1 MAREQEAVDITAAG
15 RRKHSLRGE
24 AVRKFV
30 ERLVS
35 STDTFKEL
43 LALYI
48 AVLLVAS
55 LAFCYLEDKSFGDSL
70 WWAFV
75 TAMTVGYGDIVP
87 VTTAGRIVGGL
98 LMHLVPLFVIPLV
111 IVRLLKAFVRDE
123 HEFTHAE
130 QEKIKADLAA
140 IKKALGINQ

>member
-1 MAREQEAVDITAAG
+1 MKG
-15 RRKHSLRGE
+15 
-24 AVRKFV
+24 FV
-30 ERLVS
+30 ERLVN

-43 LALYI
+43 ITLYV
-48 AVLLVAS
+48 AVLLIAS
-55 LAFCYLEDKSFGDSL
+55 LSFCYFEEKSLGDSL

-87 VTTAGRIVGGL
+87 VTTAGRVVGGL
-98 LMHLVPLFVIPLV
+98 LMHLVPLFLIPLV

-130 QEKIKADLAA
+130 QEKIKADLAQ
-140 IKKALGINQ
+140 IKKALGITQ

>member
-1 MAREQEAVDITAAG
+1 MKTM
-15 RRKHSLRGE
+15 
-24 AVRKFV
+24 V

-43 LALYI
+43 LALYLSVV
-48 AVLLVAS
+48 AVAS
-55 LAFCYLEDKSFGDSL
+55 IVFSLAESKSLGDSI

-87 VTTAGRIVGGL
+87 VTMTGRVVGAL
-98 LMHLVPLFVIPLV
+98 LMHAIPLFVIPLV

-130 QEKIKADLAA
+130 QETIKADLAA
-140 IKKALGINQ
+140 IKKALGIQ

>member
-1 MAREQEAVDITAAG
+1 MKALIE
-15 RRKHSLRGE
+15 
-24 AVRKFV
+24 KF
-30 ERLVS
+30 VS

-43 LALYI
+43 IALYI
-48 AVLLVAS
+48 AVVAVAS
-55 LAFCYLEDKSFGDSL
+55 IAFCVAESKPLGDSI

-87 VTTAGRIVGGL
+87 VTTAGVVGGL
-98 LMHLVPLFVIPLV
+98 LMHVIPLFVIPLV
-111 IVRLLKAFVRDE
+111 IVRLLNAFVRDE

-140 IKKALGINQ
+140 IKKALGIQ

>member
-1 MAREQEAVDITAAG
+1 MKGFI
-15 RRKHSLRGE
+15 
-24 AVRKFV
+24 
-30 ERLVS
+30 ERLVN

-43 LALYI
+43 IALYV
-48 AVLLVAS
+48 AVLLIAS
-55 LAFCYLEDKSFGDSL
+55 LSFCYFEEKSLGDSL

-87 VTTAGRIVGGL
+87 VTTAGRVVGGL
-98 LMHLVPLFVIPLV
+98 LMHVVPLFVIPLV

-130 QEKIKADLAA
+130 QEKIKADLAE
-140 IKKALGINQ
+140 IKKALGITK

>member
-1 MAREQEAVDITAAG
+1 M
-15 RRKHSLRGE
+15 RR
-24 AVRKFV
+24 FI

-35 STDTFKEL
+35 STDTFREL
-43 LALYI
+43 LALYL
-48 AVLLVAS
+48 AVVLVAS
-55 LAFCYLEDKSFGDSL
+55 LSFSYLEDKSFGDSL

-87 VTTAGRIVGGL
+87 VTTVGRLVGGV

-111 IVRLLKAFVRDE
+111 IVRLLRAFVRDE

-130 QEKIKADLAA
+130 QEKIKADLVE
-140 IKKALGINQ
+140 IKKALGISP

>member
-1 MAREQEAVDITAAG
+1 MKA
-15 RRKHSLRGE
+15 
-24 AVRKFV
+24 FV

-43 LALYI
+43 LALYLALI
-48 AVLLVAS
+48 AVAS
-55 LAFCYLEDKSFGDSL
+55 IAFCVAESKSLGDSI

-87 VTTAGRIVGGL
+87 VTTAGRVVGGL
-98 LMHLVPLFVIPLV
+98 LMHVIPLFVIPLV
-111 IVRLLKAFVRDE
+111 IVRLLKSFIRDE

-130 QEKIKADLAA
+130 QEKIKEDLTA
-140 IKKALGINQ
+140 IKKALGIH

>member
-1 MAREQEAVDITAAG
+1 MKA
-15 RRKHSLRGE
+15 L
-24 AVRKFV
+24 V

-48 AVLLVAS
+48 ALVALAS
-55 LAFCYLEDKSFGDSL
+55 IAFCIAEGRSVGDSI

-87 VTTAGRIVGGL
+87 VTTAGRVVGVL
-98 LMHLVPLFVIPLV
+98 LMHVIPLFVIPLV

-130 QEKIKADLAA
+130 QEKIKSDLAE
-140 IKKALGINQ
+140 IKKALGIQ

>member
-1 MAREQEAVDITAAG
+1 MKAFI
-15 RRKHSLRGE
+15 
-24 AVRKFV
+24 

-43 LALYI
+43 LAVYI
-48 AVLLVAS
+48 ALVAIAS
-55 LAFCYLEDKSFGDSL
+55 VAFAIAESKPLGDSV

-87 VTTAGRIVGGL
+87 VTTAGRVIGGL
-98 LMHLVPLFVIPLV
+98 LMHVIPLFVIPLV
-111 IVRLLKAFVRDE
+111 IVRLLRAFVRDE

-140 IKKALGINQ
+140 IKKALGVP

>member
-1 MAREQEAVDITAAG
+1 MKA
-15 RRKHSLRGE
+15 
-24 AVRKFV
+24 FV

-43 LALYI
+43 LALYLALI
-48 AVLLVAS
+48 AVAS
-55 LAFCYLEDKSFGDSL
+55 IAFCVAESKSLGDSI

-87 VTTAGRIVGGL
+87 VTTAGRVVGGL
-98 LMHLVPLFVIPLV
+98 LMHVIPLFVIPLV
-111 IVRLLKAFVRDE
+111 IVRLLKSFIHDE

-130 QEKIKADLAA
+130 QEKIKEELTA
-140 IKKALGINQ
+140 IKKALGIH